1 MSAPPGTMV
10 NMILDRIIKVF
21 QEPNNRER
29 IQSQCIDPLIK
40 YILNRMFPYIILVCI
55 IFCII
60 LLLSFISVGLL
71 ILQLNPGK
79 AASTAA
85 TSAATSAAT
94 AVPLAMA
101 MAMASPVPSPAP
113 MAVASPVPMAVAVAS
128 PVPAHVPPP
137 MPNALAEPL
146 IKTTS

>member
-29 IQSQCIDPLIK
+29 IQNQCIDPLIK

-71 ILQLNPGK
+71 ILQLHPGT
-79 AASTAA
+79 AVSTAVSTAA
-85 TSAATSAAT
+85 VATMT
-94 AVPLAMA
+94 
-101 MAMASPVPSPAP
+101 MAS
-113 MAVASPVPMAVAVAS
+113 
-128 PVPAHVPPP
+128 P
-137 MPNALAEPL
+137 MPNALAESL
-146 IKTTS
+146 INTTS

>member
-21 QEPNNRER
+21 QEPNNRKR

-71 ILQLNPGK
+71 ILQLHPG
-79 AASTAA
+79 ANASIGTSAGNIAMTTAA
-85 TSAATSAAT
+85 
-94 AVPLAMA
+94 AVAAMA
-101 MAMASPVPSPAP
+101 MAPP
-113 MAVASPVPMAVAVAS
+113 MATPTPTPTPTPMAT
-128 PVPAHVPPP
+128 P
-137 MPNALAEPL
+137 MSMPDALAESL
-146 IKTTS
+146 INTTP

>member
-10 NMILDRIIKVF
+10 NMILDRIIKIF

-29 IQSQCIDPLIK
+29 IQNQCIDPLIK

-71 ILQLNPGK
+71 ILQLHPGI
-79 AASTAA
+79 AASTVATTAA
-85 TSAATSAAT
+85 STT
-94 AVPLAMA
+94 AVATMAMA
-101 MAMASPVPSPAP
+101 MVSPMAMASPVPMP
-113 MAVASPVPMAVAVAS
+113 SPV
-128 PVPAHVPPP
+128 
-137 MPNALAEPL
+137 PNALAESL
-146 IKTTS
+146 INTTP

>member
-71 ILQLNPGK
+71 ILQLHPG
-79 AASTAA
+79 AISTVA
-85 TSAATSAAT
+85 TSI
-94 AVPLAMA
+94 AMA
-101 MAMASPVPSPAP
+101 APIVAPITMAAPVAMAINT
-113 MAVASPVPMAVAVAS
+113 
-128 PVPAHVPPP
+128 P
-137 MPNALAEPL
+137 MPTTMVTPITALADSL
-146 IKTTS
+146 INTISQ

>member
-1 MSAPPGTMV
+1 MPAPPGTMV

-71 ILQLNPGK
+71 ILQLHPGT
-79 AASTAA
+79 SVA
-85 TSAATSAAT
+85 TVAMAT
-94 AVPLAMA
+94 PMA
-101 MAMASPVPSPAP
+101 MAMAAPMPMAMAAPVPIA
-113 MAVASPVPMAVAVAS
+113 MATPK
-128 PVPAHVPPP
+128 P
-137 MPNALAEPL
+137 MPVLNALTESL
-146 IKTTS
+146 INTTPQ